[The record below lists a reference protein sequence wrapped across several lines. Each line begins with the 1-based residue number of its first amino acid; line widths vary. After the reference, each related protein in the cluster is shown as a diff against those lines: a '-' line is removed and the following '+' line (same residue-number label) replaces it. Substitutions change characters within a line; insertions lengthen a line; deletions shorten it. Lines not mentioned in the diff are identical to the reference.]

1 MKHYLTALHCFS
13 AALLLS
19 VAFCCPDAAARSGD
33 EHPDDIVGVY
43 YVSHQNEESKV
54 RIFRQP
60 DGTYSAQVT
69 WIRDSLDRSG
79 SLRLDEK
86 NPDRSLRS
94 VPCNRIMIME
104 GLTYDCMSERWE
116 GGKIYDPTR
125 GIRANVS
132 CDFDPDGRLRVRG
145 SLLGISQTIYWVKLD

>member
-1 MKHYLTALHCFS
+1 MRRYLTALHCFS
-13 AALLLS
+13 AAVLLS
-19 VAFCCPDAAARSGD
+19 AVFSCADASARPGD

-43 YVSHQNEESKV
+43 HVAHQNEESKV
-54 RIFRQP
+54 RIYRLP
-60 DGTYSAQVT
+60 DGTYSAQVM
-69 WIRDSLDRSG
+69 WIRDSLDRNG
-79 SLRLDEK
+79 RLRLDEK

-94 VPCNRIMIME
+94 VPCNRIMIMS
-104 GLTYDCMSERWE
+104 GLTYNSGKERWE

-145 SLLGISQTIYWVKLD
+145 SLLGISQTIFWDKLD

>member
-1 MKHYLTALHCFS
+1 MKHPLIALHCFS
-13 AALLLS
+13 AAFLLALALS
-19 VAFCCPDAAARSGD
+19 CPDAEARPGD
-33 EHPDDIVGVY
+33 EHPDEIVGVY

-54 RIFRQP
+54 RIFRLP
-60 DGTYSAQVT
+60 DGTYSAQVM

-79 SLRLDEK
+79 NLRLDEK

-104 GLTYDCMSERWE
+104 GLTYNCGKERWD